1 MNNEVRFNIK
11 LNIDGKDKLVTVTT
25 AVDNLKHVVSSVN
38 EAAKDLEKD
47 LINTNQITEA
57 WNNVTNALQ
66 QFSGTLNSL
75 TAESRSFGGAMAA
88 ANTMAGKGGDDFAHL
103 KEQVAGLSHVV
114 PVARDELANGLYQVI
129 SNGVPEDNWISYL
142 KQSAEASVGGI
153 ADLGEV
159 VKVTSTVIK
168 NYGLEWSDAGAIQ
181 DKIQLTAK
189 NGVTSFEQMA
199 QALPRVTANAA
210 TLGVS
215 IDELMASFA
224 TLTGVSGN
232 TAEVSTQLAAIFTAL
247 INPSSEATEMAQQ
260 MGIQFDAA
268 AIKAAGGMQQFLVS
282 LNDSVKQFSTS
293 SGMLEQEIYG
303 KLFGSAESLRAIT
316 PLVGNLADAFQKNV
330 EGMADSAGTIKD
342 AFGSMGSTGSAQLQ
356 LLQNKLAAFSDF
368 ATTVFGPILPAL
380 NIAAQVSLTATS
392 VMSLCRSFSAL
403 GITTKAASFLM
414 QAFGPIVQ
422 VCSATMRGAAVSATT
437 LKLAIK
443 GLMISTGV
451 GIAIVALT
459 EAISAFM
466 AKSDAA
472 KLSAEDMADGI
483 KSTGDAADDVKE
495 AYDSSLKSTYS
506 DLMEKYE
513 KLKAGWKSLS
523 TEQQKTAW
531 IKQNQS
537 AFHDL
542 RLKIDD
548 VADAENIFNKKTNAV
563 VDAFKQRAMAAAYA
577 AKLTA
582 LYQKQIALLDKKQKT
597 TKDIADD
604 AKRGGRNAKE
614 GDLIPEGWRNERYGK
629 VGNDGIWRFSKVG
642 AERYSGTN
650 TTGNKQVGGIDKE
663 LNSINRQIDDTQK
676 QLSGRL
682 KSASNFITADT
693 PQRSTISTNTT
704 PSPKT
709 DNTPKTHLEELQSQL
724 KKAQDE
730 LGNATTIEA
739 KIKADAKVK
748 DIQGEIDEATKGKV
762 TIGAQVD
769 SSYIVQGS
777 DADKRLSRNNAQQR
791 IDRIKQDYDIG
802 IVTDKTDAQRDIDDI
817 NKQLTEM
824 GLKPI
829 EVHWETHT
837 EELQR
842 QLQDAQ
848 REFDNATTIEAKLK
862 ASAKLAD
869 LQAQIDTETKGRLTI
884 AADVEPSY
892 IEQGSIA
899 DKRQSYSNAQTK
911 ASRIQQ
917 DFEIGIIGKDEAE
930 KQIEDLNNQ
939 LSKLGKSVKPI
950 KLDPSSMVKTDGF
963 SKVMGDI
970 KEGWGDIQGVGGGIQ
985 SITDALDGNKNAW
998 QALSGVINGFI
1009 SVAEGIQGIV
1019 QFVNMLT
1026 TATQAKSAA
1035 TTADTAVTAANTA
1048 VTTTNTAAKAGEAI
1062 TNVTASGAKLPF
1074 PANIAAIA
1082 AGVAAV
1088 VAALAM
1094 ISGAFADGG
1103 VVGGNSPSGDK
1114 LLARVN
1120 SGEMILNAAQQA
1132 RLFAI
1137 ADGTAA
1143 YGASAQIAANF
1154 AQGVAL
1160 PSVSVQTDR
1169 LLGIMADG
1177 GGNQPKTVEWRL
1189 RGRDIVASIA
1199 NETRSNRKRSN
1210 IRIK

>member
-1 MNNEVRFNIK
+1 M
-11 LNIDGKDKLVTVTT
+11 GKTI
-25 AVDNLKHVVSSVN
+25 SV
-38 EAAKDLEKD
+38 
-47 LINTNQITEA
+47 
-57 WNNVTNALQ
+57 
-66 QFSGTLNSL
+66 
-75 TAESRSFGGAMAA
+75 
-88 ANTMAGKGGDDFAHL
+88 
-103 KEQVAGLSHVV
+103 
-114 PVARDELANGLYQVI
+114 
-129 SNGVPEDNWISYL
+129 
-142 KQSAEASVGGI
+142 
-153 ADLGEV
+153 
-159 VKVTSTVIK
+159 
-168 NYGLEWSDAGAIQ
+168 
-181 DKIQLTAK
+181 
-189 NGVTSFEQMA
+189 SFEITDKGSF
-199 QALPRVTANAA
+199 RKVTANAEELGRA
-210 TLGVS
+210 VRDVQDEAQNARREIIKWAETSQALDVMQNAISELQGVMTDLTSAYQVQLVAETQLQTIMRQRMGANDEMIQSVKDLCSAQQELGV
-215 IDELMASFA
+215 IGDEVQL
-224 TLTGVSGN
+224 SG
-232 TAEVSTQLAAIFTAL
+232 
-247 INPSSEATEMAQQ
+247 AQQ
-260 MGIQFDAA
+260 MATFLKSKQSLDVLIPAMNNLIAQQNGLNATNQDAVSIGNMMGKAMQGQVEVLQRVGITFTDAQKQVLQFGTESERAAMLAQVITDNVGNMNAELAKTDAGKWKQTDNYLGDIKEQLGGMVQQFAPTITFLSQATIA
-268 AIKAAGGMQQFLVS
+268 ASGIGKLATSFYSVGKALGIVKAAGIAWNATAIRM
-282 LNDSVKQFSTS
+282 
-293 SGMLEQEIYG
+293 
-303 KLFGSAESLRAIT
+303 SAL
-316 PLVGNLADAFQKNV
+316 
-330 EGMADSAGTIKD
+330 
-342 AFGSMGSTGSAQLQ
+342 
-356 LLQNKLAAFSDF
+356 
-368 ATTVFGPILPAL
+368 ATT
-380 NIAAQVSLTATS
+380 
-392 VMSLCRSFSAL
+392 
-403 GITTKAASFLM
+403 
-414 QAFGPIVQ
+414 
-422 VCSATMRGAAVSATT
+422 CSASMRGAAVSATT
-437 LKLAIK
+437 LRLAIQ

-762 TIGAQVD
+762 TIEAQVN
-769 SSYIVQGS
+769 SEYIVQGS

-842 QLQDAQ
+842 QLQNAQ

-884 AADVEPSY
+884 AADVDPSY

-970 KEGWGDIQGVGGGIQ
+970 KEGWGNIQGVGGGIQ
-985 SITDALDGNKNAW
+985 SITDALDGNKDAW
-998 QALSGVINGFI
+998 QAISGVINGFI
-1009 SVAEGIQGIV
+1009 SIAEGIQGIV

-1035 TTADTAVTAANTA
+1035 TTADTAVTAANTT

-1169 LLGIMADG
+1169 LQGIMANG
-1177 GGNQPKTVEWRL
+1177 GGKQPQAVEWRL

>member
-1 MNNEVRFNIK
+1 MPKEVSFVIR
-11 LNIDGKDKLVTVTT
+11 LDDKGTFKKVTVDAEELGR
-25 AVDNLKHVVSSVN
+25 AVRSVQDESEKAKRTIISWSEVSQAFDVLQNAISELQGVMTDLTSAYQVQLVAETQLQTIMRQRMGANDEMIQSV
-38 EAAKDLEKD
+38 KDLCS
-47 LINTNQITEA
+47 A
-57 WNNVTNALQ
+57 Q
-66 QFSGTLNSL
+66 Q
-75 TAESRSFGGAMAA
+75 E
-88 ANTMAGKGGDDFAHL
+88 
-103 KEQVAGLSHVV
+103 
-114 PVARDELANGLYQVI
+114 
-129 SNGVPEDNWISYL
+129 
-142 KQSAEASVGGI
+142 
-153 ADLGEV
+153 
-159 VKVTSTVIK
+159 
-168 NYGLEWSDAGAIQ
+168 
-181 DKIQLTAK
+181 
-189 NGVTSFEQMA
+189 
-199 QALPRVTANAA
+199 
-210 TLGVS
+210 LGV
-215 IDELMASFA
+215 IGDEVQL
-224 TLTGVSGN
+224 SG
-232 TAEVSTQLAAIFTAL
+232 
-247 INPSSEATEMAQQ
+247 AQQ
-260 MGIQFDAA
+260 MATF
-268 AIKAAGGMQQFLVS
+268 
-282 LNDSVKQFSTS
+282 
-293 SGMLEQEIYG
+293 
-303 KLFGSAESLRAIT
+303 
-316 PLVGNLADAFQKNV
+316 
-330 EGMADSAGTIKD
+330 
-342 AFGSMGSTGSAQLQ
+342 
-356 LLQNKLAAFSDF
+356 LQNKQSLDVLIPAMNNLIAQQNGLNATNQDAVSIGNMMGKAMQGQVEVLQRVGITFTDAQKQVLQFGTESERAAMLAQVITDNVGNMNAELAKTDAGKWKQTENYLGDIKEQLGAMVQQYAPTITFLSQ
-368 ATTVFGPILPAL
+368 AT
-380 NIAAQVSLTATS
+380 IAASGIGKLATS
-392 VMSLCRSFSAL
+392 FYSVGKAM
-403 GITTKAASFLM
+403 GITKAIAVAWNAVCSTLSSTGLRLN
-414 QAFGPIVQ
+414 AIIK
-422 VCSATMRGAAVSATT
+422 VCSATMRGAAVSANT
-437 LKLAIK
+437 LKLAIQ

-506 DLMEKYE
+506 DLMAKYE

-531 IKQNQS
+531 IKQNQG

-542 RLKIDD
+542 RLKIND
-548 VADAENIFNKKTNAV
+548 VTEAENIFNKKTDAV

-693 PQRSTISTNTT
+693 PQRSTTPTKTT

-709 DNTPKTHLEELQSQL
+709 DNTPKTHIEKLQDQL
-724 KKAQDE
+724 KKAQNE
-730 LGNATTIEA
+730 LGNATTIDA

-869 LQAQIDTETKGRLTI
+869 LQAQINTETKGRLTI

-917 DFEIGIIGKDEAE
+917 DFEIGIIGKDKAK
-930 KQIEDLNNQ
+930 KQIEDLNKQ
-939 LSKLGKSVKPI
+939 LAKLGKSVKPI
-950 KLDPSSMVKTDGF
+950 KLDIN
-963 SKVMGDI
+963 SKDI
-970 KEGWGDIQGVGGGIQ
+970 AKIQ
-985 SITDALDGNKNAW
+985 SLFNIDVTNFESVK
-998 QALSGVINGFI
+998 GVFT
-1009 SVAEGIQGIV
+1009 SIQGIV
-1019 QFVNMLT
+1019 DPTAKGLAAAGASCEMLGS
-1026 TATQAKSAA
+1026 AMQQLGSDSAA
-1035 TTADTAVTAANTA
+1035 G
-1048 VTTTNTAAKAGEAI
+1048 KAGMI
-1062 TNVTASGAKLPF
+1062 M
-1074 PANIAAIA
+1074 AAIGQIVLSFA
-1082 AGVAAV
+1082 Q
-1088 VAALAM
+1088 ALSSCKTWVDWLAFGISGTAQM
-1094 ISGAFADGG
+1094 ISLIATVSKFATGG
-1103 VVGGNSPSGDK
+1103 IVGGNQKSGDNV
-1114 LLARVN
+1114 LVRVN

-1169 LLGIMADG
+1169 LQGIMADG
-1177 GGNQPKTVEWRL
+1177 GGKQPKTVEWRL

-1210 IRIK
+1210 IRLK